1 MWCVHAFAGF
11 LVAALAAIS
20 LALPSRRAL
29 LGPGTVIGVD
39 TVLLFAGAT
48 IMAATAAITSSRY
61 GDLPE
66 IIPIHFGLDG
76 TVNRYGPRSMA
87 WLLVAMQVAIA
98 MGCFAIYAATG
109 TRGVLVLGV
118 CTLAIFWRV
127 QLLILSA
134 ATAGEKRA
142 PIGGSVLFI
151 VVALAVGVFAA
162 TRG

>member
-1 MWCVHAFAGF
+1 
-11 LVAALAAIS
+11 
-20 LALPSRRAL
+20 
-29 LGPGTVIGVD
+29 
-39 TVLLFAGAT
+39 
-48 IMAATAAITSSRY
+48 MAATAAITSSRY

-66 IIPIHFGLDG
+66 SIPIHFGLDG

-87 WLLVAMQVAIA
+87 WLLVIMQVAIA
-98 MGCFAIYAATG
+98 AGFLSIYATTG
-109 TRGVLVLGV
+109 TRGVLVMGV
-118 CTLAIFWRV
+118 CMAAIFLRV

-134 ATAGEKRA
+134 AMTGAKRA

>member
-1 MWCVHAFAGF
+1 M
-11 LVAALAAIS
+11 
-20 LALPSRRAL
+20 
-29 LGPGTVIGVD
+29 D

-66 IIPIHFGLDG
+66 VIPIHFGLDG

-87 WLLVAMQVAIA
+87 WLLVVMQVAIA
-98 MGCFAIYAATG
+98 AGFFSIYSATG
-109 TRGVLVLGV
+109 TRGVLVMGV
-118 CTLAIFWRV
+118 CMAAIFFRV

-134 ATAGEKRA
+134 AMTGAKRV

-151 VVALAVGVFAA
+151 VVALAVGVLAA

>member
-1 MWCVHAFAGF
+1 M
-11 LVAALAAIS
+11 
-20 LALPSRRAL
+20 
-29 LGPGTVIGVD
+29 D

-66 IIPIHFGLDG
+66 SIPIHFGLDG

-87 WLLVAMQVAIA
+87 WLLVIMQVAIA
-98 MGCFAIYAATG
+98 AGFLSIYATTG
-109 TRGVLVLGV
+109 TRGVLVMGV
-118 CTLAIFWRV
+118 CMAAIFLRV

-134 ATAGEKRA
+134 AMTGAKRA